1 MKIPRIIFGML
12 ALAGAALAPRCAAA
26 AKGLGWNADCLALE
40 LSQVQQLPALREGES
55 ELTFSEIF
63 QKPVGPAGLEYTAKI
78 RQLDGKRVRL
88 LGFMVRRTRPSPGVI
103 ILSPY
108 AMATH
113 EGEYGLCDDLP
124 PAVVFVE
131 VPKYRDIA
139 VPFTPGPLL
148 LSGRLELSR
157 REESDGRISYLR
169 LILDLAGSADT
180 TTLLTGR

>member
-1 MKIPRIIFGML
+1 ML

-40 LSQVQQLPALREGES
+40 LSQVQQLPVLREGES

-88 LGFMVRRTRPSPGVI
+88 LGFMVRQTRPSAGVI

-124 PAVVFVE
+124 PAGTYEAAGF
-131 VPKYRDIA
+131 PMYRLA
-139 VPFTPGPLL
+139 
-148 LSGRLELSR
+148 
-157 REESDGRISYLR
+157 SDGYPTSTDPDYKM
-169 LILDLAGSADT
+169 LIG
-180 TTLLTGR
+180 